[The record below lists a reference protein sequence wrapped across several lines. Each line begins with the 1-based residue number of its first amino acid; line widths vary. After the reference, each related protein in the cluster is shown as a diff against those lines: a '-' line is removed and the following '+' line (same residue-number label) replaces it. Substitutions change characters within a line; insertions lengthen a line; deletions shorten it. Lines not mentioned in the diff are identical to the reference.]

1 MITEY
6 REINNLT
13 ENNNLDC
20 IFKNSFFIDIET
32 TGLSRRYSDIIS
44 ITVLLYE
51 NDSYK
56 IHQIFCQYKIDEPE
70 AMKYLRNLIHKKKY
84 VITYNGSSFDVPF
97 LISKSQKH
105 NIKIDFNSFIKID
118 LYSWLRQMKNKIDI
132 DSLKLKSVEKYFGIN
147 RNDVICGEDV
157 ITLYKAYQ
165 IEPRNEFSRLIME
178 HNYEDVFNLPI
189 LFNCIINLY
198 DTVLYYDNL
207 IVKINNED
215 FKFKK
220 NNFYCKLN
228 IITGYEADYFQRSF
242 NYNIHINSIQQ
253 IMELDIPLN
262 FFCDEKIDDFYYVD
276 NNDFNVITYTAI
288 QGIKQRLIPV
298 KFNGKMFY
306 DNITNIIESILTS
319 VFKGEE
325 VF

>member
-105 NIKIDFNSFIKID
+105 NIKIDFNSYIKID
-118 LYSWLRQMKNKIDI
+118 LYSRLRQMKNKIDI

-220 NNFYCKLN
+220 NNFYCN
-228 IITGYEADYFQRSF
+228 
-242 NYNIHINSIQQ
+242 
-253 IMELDIPLN
+253 IPLN